1 MVAARPPPPVAV
13 TVPLPGAVTAA
24 RPPTGSHDCGGRQDE
39 EDQDKDEGEEEEE
52 AVVPEQ
58 VEPADIEDP
67 HEVEP
72 DEEKKEVTV
81 VAAGRSKRPRDSE
94 EDGRVDLS
102 NACDIC
108 GHVLKDL
115 VYQGKICLHTICRAC
130 MQEPETRK
138 AAVCPVCRGPF
149 QGSDLRISRHTAPL
163 SRSSSSSA
171 KSRRRQDGYDDND
184 KDDDDGRDVV
194 HVSGFAPPRSPHSR
208 HTERRVIDAK
218 GIVERSTTAPPAMP
232 LVPLRVLPSSNPL
245 AQPSV
250 ELLVPYEIP
259 SGTVLPMALFVQL
272 GIRPTK

>member
-1 MVAARPPPPVAV
+1 MVAAQPPPPVAV
-13 TVPLPGAVTAA
+13 TVPLQAAVTAA
-24 RPPTGSHDCGGRQDE
+24 RSPTGPHGCGDR
-39 EDQDKDEGEEEEE
+39 QDKDEGEEEEK

-58 VEPADIEDP
+58 VEPADGEDT

-81 VAAGRSKRPRDSE
+81 VAASRSKRPRDSE

-108 GHVLKDL
+108 GHALKDL

-130 MQEPETRK
+130 MQEPATRK
-138 AAVCPVCRGPF
+138 AAVCPVCRAPF

-163 SRSSSSSA
+163 SRSFSSSSFSSA
-171 KSRRRQDGYDDND
+171 KSRRRRDGYDDND
-184 KDDDDGRDVV
+184 KDDNNVRDVV
-194 HVSGFAPPRSPHSR
+194 HVSGFAPPHSPHSR
-208 HTERRVIDAK
+208 HTERRVVDAK
-218 GIVERSTTAPPAMP
+218 GIVERSTIAPPAMP
-232 LVPLRVLPSSNPL
+232 LVPLRVRPSSNPL

-259 SGTVLPMALFVQL
+259 AGTVLPMALFVQL